1 MKLKSLRKNVL
12 KSLVIVIVLAILGGG
27 LMGFHAKRSQTTTY
41 TTKTNI
47 IVSHDLNNVSNE
59 NTNDGQTIVNADLN
73 MMPTYED
80 IAKNIT
86 ISKQAK
92 KYLPLKVRKE
102 YSLDDINNA
111 VNAKTRP
118 QSLVLTME
126 ATTKSKYDSV
136 EIANSSAKAFIK
148 ELPKVQTGVNNVRI
162 IDKATKLNTTSKTS
176 PSVKKYVAVGIA
188 LGGLI
193 GLIISFMFITSKEFN
208 STRK

>member
-1 MKLKSLRKNVL
+1 
-12 KSLVIVIVLAILGGG
+12 
-27 LMGFHAKRSQTTTY
+27 
-41 TTKTNI
+41 
-47 IVSHDLNNVSNE
+47 
-59 NTNDGQTIVNADLN
+59 
-73 MMPTYED
+73 
-80 IAKNIT
+80 
-86 ISKQAK
+86 
-92 KYLPLKVRKE
+92 
-102 YSLDDINNA
+102 
-111 VNAKTRP
+111 
-118 QSLVLTME
+118 ME

>member
-1 MKLKSLRKNVL
+1 MKLVSLQKNIL
-12 KSLVIVIVLAILGGG
+12 KSLVIVIVLAILGGS
-27 LMGFHAKRSQTTTY
+27 LMGVHAQKKQLTTY
-41 TTKTNI
+41 TARTNI

-59 NTNDGQTIVNADLN
+59 NTDDGQTIVNADLN

-111 VNAKTRP
+111 VDAKTRP

-136 EIANSSAKAFIK
+136 EIANASARAFIK